1 MKALEFDK
9 IDVKLLK
16 MLQADARLPLSQ
28 MADQAGLSTSAC
40 HRRIKLLEQSGVIAG
55 YGASLDRHILGYPM
69 EFFVEVSLTRLSE
82 DELSE
87 FEKAVEAIPEIL
99 QCHLMSG
106 QSDYMLRIAARSTR
120 DYERIHRNR
129 LAKLPNVA
137 RIQSSLA
144 LRTVKAWTGYPV
156 QDV

>member
-1 MKALEFDK
+1 MKLDKFDK
-9 IDVKLLK
+9 IDNKLLS
-16 MLQADARLPLSQ
+16 MLQSDSRQPLSVL
-28 MADQAGLSTSAC
+28 AEKAGLSTSAC
-40 HRRIKLLEQSGVIAG
+40 HRRIKLLEEAG
-55 YGASLDRHILGYPM
+55 AILGFGATLDRHVIGYPM

-82 DELSE
+82 GELEE
-87 FEKAVEAIPEIL
+87 FEKAVDAIPEIL

-120 DYERIHRNR
+120 HYEEIHRNR
-129 LAKLPNVA
+129 LARLPNVA

-156 QDV
+156 